1 MKFFESSSLSHEP
14 LVRINEWIEE
24 AVKLE
29 VPLPHAM
36 NLSTADDFGQPSS
49 RMVLLKS
56 ISDEGMVFYTDYE
69 SHKGKILQKNS
80 KAALNFWWAKTDK
93 QIRIEGVCIKTS
105 DQESDEYFQSRP
117 RGSQISASVSLQS
130 KEIRDYENLVKEA
143 KDLEKRSSG
152 SNLKRPSRWGGYKLI
167 PNRIEFWKNELKKFL
182 NLEERPTSL
191 KLLMKYRLEKQ

>member
-1 MKFFESSSLSHEP
+1 MKPFESSNLSHEP

-24 AVKLE
+24 ALKLE

-56 ISDEGMVFYTDYE
+56 ISDEGMVFYTGYE
-69 SHKGKILQKNS
+69 SHKGQMLNKNS

-105 DQESDEYFQSRP
+105 NQESDEYFQSRP
-117 RGSQISASVSLQS
+117 KGSQISATVSIQS
-130 KEIRDYENLVKEA
+130 EEIRDYENLVKEA
-143 KDLEKRSSG
+143 KDLEKKSSG

-167 PNRIEFWKNELKKFL
+167 PNRIEFWKYEANRLHRRELFI
-182 NLEERPTSL
+182 LESNKWRKT
-191 KLLMKYRLEKQ
+191 LLSP

>member
-1 MKFFESSSLSHEP
+1 MKPFESSNLSHEP

-29 VPLPHAM
+29 VPLSHAM

-69 SHKGKILQKNS
+69 SHKGQMLHKNS

-117 RGSQISASVSLQS
+117 KGSQISATVSIQS

-167 PNRIEFWKNELKKFL
+167 PNRIEFWKNEVNRLHRRELFI
-182 NLEERPTSL
+182 LESNKWRKT
-191 KLLMKYRLEKQ
+191 LLSP

>member
-1 MKFFESSSLSHEP
+1 MMLFESSNLSHEP

-24 AVKLE
+24 AIKLE

-36 NLSTADDFGQPSS
+36 NLSTTDDIDQPSS

-69 SHKGKILQKNS
+69 SHKGQMLLKNP

-117 RGSQISASVSLQS
+117 KGSQISATVSIQS
-130 KEIRDYENLVKEA
+130 KELRNYENLVKEA
-143 KDLEKRSSG
+143 KDLEKG
-152 SNLKRPSRWGGYKLI
+152 SLGRNLKRPSRWGGYKLI
-167 PNRIEFWKNELKKFL
+167 PNRIEFWKNEVNRLHRRELFI
-182 NLEERPTSL
+182 LESNKWQKT
-191 KLLMKYRLEKQ
+191 LLSP

>member
-1 MKFFESSSLSHEP
+1 MKPFESSNLSHEP

-69 SHKGKILQKNS
+69 SHKGQMLNKNS

-167 PNRIEFWKNELKKFL
+167 PNRIEFWKNEANRLHRRELFT
-182 NLEERPTSL
+182 LESNKWRKT
-191 KLLMKYRLEKQ
+191 LLSP

>member
-80 KAALNFWWAKTDK
+80 KAALNIWWAKTDK

-130 KEIRDYENLVKEA
+130 KEIRNYENLVKEA

-167 PNRIEFWKNELKKFL
+167 PNRIEFWKNEVNRLHRRELFI
-182 NLEERPTSL
+182 LESNKWRKT
-191 KLLMKYRLEKQ
+191 LLSP

>member
-1 MKFFESSSLSHEP
+1 MKPFESSNLSHEP

-69 SHKGKILQKNS
+69 SHKGKMLQKNS

-117 RGSQISASVSLQS
+117 KGSQISATVSIQS

-167 PNRIEFWKNELKKFL
+167 PNRIEFWKNEANRLHRRELFI
-182 NLEERPTSL
+182 LESNKWQKT
-191 KLLMKYRLEKQ
+191 LLSP

>member
-1 MKFFESSSLSHEP
+1 MKPFESSNLSHEP

-24 AVKLE
+24 AIKLE

-36 NLSTADDFGQPSS
+36 NLSTVDDFGQPSS

-56 ISDEGMVFYTDYE
+56 ISDEGIVFYTDYE
-69 SHKGKILQKNS
+69 SHKGQMLQENP

-117 RGSQISASVSLQS
+117 KGSQISATVSIQS

-167 PNRIEFWKNELKKFL
+167 PNRIEFWKNEANRLHRRELFI
-182 NLEERPTSL
+182 LESNKWRKT
-191 KLLMKYRLEKQ
+191 LLSP

>member
-29 VPLPHAM
+29 IPLPHAM

-130 KEIRDYENLVKEA
+130 KEIRNYENLVKEA

-167 PNRIEFWKNELKKFL
+167 PNRIEFWKNEVNRLHRRELFI
-182 NLEERPTSL
+182 LESNKWRKT
-191 KLLMKYRLEKQ
+191 LLSP

>member
-1 MKFFESSSLSHEP
+1 MMLFESSNLSHEP

-24 AVKLE
+24 AIKLE

-36 NLSTADDFGQPSS
+36 NLSTTDDIDQPSS

-69 SHKGKILQKNS
+69 SHKGQMLLKNP

-117 RGSQISASVSLQS
+117 KGSQISATVSIQS

-167 PNRIEFWKNELKKFL
+167 PNRIEFWKNEANRLHRRELFI
-182 NLEERPTSL
+182 LESNKWRKT
-191 KLLMKYRLEKQ
+191 LLSP

>member
-1 MKFFESSSLSHEP
+1 MKPFESSNLSHEP

-69 SHKGKILQKNS
+69 SHKGQMLNKNS

-117 RGSQISASVSLQS
+117 KGSQISATVSIQS

-167 PNRIEFWKNELKKFL
+167 PNRIEFWKNEANRLHRRELFI
-182 NLEERPTSL
+182 LESNKWRKT
-191 KLLMKYRLEKQ
+191 LLSP

>member
-1 MKFFESSSLSHEP
+1 MKPFESSNLSYEP
-14 LVRINEWIEE
+14 LVRINEWLEE
-24 AVKLE
+24 ALKSE

-69 SHKGKILQKNS
+69 SHKGQMLKKNS

-117 RGSQISASVSLQS
+117 KGSQISATVSIQS

-167 PNRIEFWKNELKKFL
+167 PNRIEFWKNEANRLHRRELFI
-182 NLEERPTSL
+182 LESNKWRKT
-191 KLLMKYRLEKQ
+191 LLSP

>member
-69 SHKGKILQKNS
+69 SHKGQMLNKNS

-117 RGSQISASVSLQS
+117 KGSQISATVSIQS

-152 SNLKRPSRWGGYKLI
+152 SNLRRPSRWGGYKLI
-167 PNRIEFWKNELKKFL
+167 PNRIEFWKNEANRLHRRELFT
-182 NLEERPTSL
+182 LESNKWRKT
-191 KLLMKYRLEKQ
+191 LLSP

>member
-69 SHKGKILQKNS
+69 SHKGQMLHKNS

-117 RGSQISASVSLQS
+117 KGSQISAAVSIQS
-130 KEIRDYENLVKEA
+130 KELRNYENLVKEA

-167 PNRIEFWKNELKKFL
+167 PNRIEFWKNEVNRLHRRELFI
-182 NLEERPTSL
+182 LESNKWRKT
-191 KLLMKYRLEKQ
+191 LLSP

>member
-1 MKFFESSSLSHEP
+1 MKPFESSNLSHEP

-69 SHKGKILQKNS
+69 SHKGKMLQKNS

-117 RGSQISASVSLQS
+117 KGSQISASVSMQS
-130 KEIRDYENLVKEA
+130 KEIRNYENLVKEA
-143 KDLEKRSSG
+143 KDLEERSSG

-167 PNRIEFWKNELKKFL
+167 PKRIEFWKNEANRLHRRELFI
-182 NLEERPTSL
+182 LESNKWQKT
-191 KLLMKYRLEKQ
+191 LLSP

>member
-69 SHKGKILQKNS
+69 SHKGQMLLKNP

-117 RGSQISASVSLQS
+117 KGSQISATVSIQS

-167 PNRIEFWKNELKKFL
+167 PNRIEFWKNEVNRLHRRELFI
-182 NLEERPTSL
+182 LESNKWRKT
-191 KLLMKYRLEKQ
+191 LLSP

>member
-1 MKFFESSSLSHEP
+1 MKPFESSNLSYEP

-36 NLSTADDFGQPSS
+36 NLSTTDDIGQPSS

-69 SHKGKILQKNS
+69 SHKGQMLKKNS

-117 RGSQISASVSLQS
+117 KGSQISATVSIQS

-167 PNRIEFWKNELKKFL
+167 PNRIEFWKNEANRLHRRELFT
-182 NLEERPTSL
+182 LESNKWRKT
-191 KLLMKYRLEKQ
+191 LLSP

>member
-1 MKFFESSSLSHEP
+1 MKPFESSNLSHEP

-69 SHKGKILQKNS
+69 SHKGQMLHKNS

-117 RGSQISASVSLQS
+117 KGSQISATVSIQS

-143 KDLEKRSSG
+143 KDLEKG
-152 SNLKRPSRWGGYKLI
+152 SLGRNLKRPSRWGGYKLI
-167 PNRIEFWKNELKKFL
+167 PNRIEFWKNEVNRLHRRELFI
-182 NLEERPTSL
+182 LESNKWRKT
-191 KLLMKYRLEKQ
+191 LLSP

>member
-1 MKFFESSSLSHEP
+1 MKLFESSNLSHEP

-69 SHKGKILQKNS
+69 SHKGQMLQKNP

-117 RGSQISASVSLQS
+117 KGSQISATVSIQS

-167 PNRIEFWKNELKKFL
+167 PNRIEFWKNEVNRLHRRELFI
-182 NLEERPTSL
+182 LESNKWRKT
-191 KLLMKYRLEKQ
+191 LLSP

>member
-1 MKFFESSSLSHEP
+1 MKLFESSNLSHEP
-14 LVRINEWIEE
+14 LVRINDWIEE
-24 AVKLE
+24 ALKLE

-69 SHKGKILQKNS
+69 SHKGQMLNKNS

-117 RGSQISASVSLQS
+117 KGSQISATVSIQS

-152 SNLKRPSRWGGYKLI
+152 SNLRRPSRWGGYKLI
-167 PNRIEFWKNELKKFL
+167 PNRIEFWKNEANRLHRRELFI
-182 NLEERPTSL
+182 LESNKWQKT
-191 KLLMKYRLEKQ
+191 LLSP

>member
-69 SHKGKILQKNS
+69 SHKGQMLLKNP

-167 PNRIEFWKNELKKFL
+167 PGRIEFWKNEANRLHRRELFI
-182 NLEERPTSL
+182 LESNKWRKT
-191 KLLMKYRLEKQ
+191 LLSP

>member
-1 MKFFESSSLSHEP
+1 MKHFESSSLSHEP

-36 NLSTADDFGQPSS
+36 NLSTTDDIGQPSS

-69 SHKGKILQKNS
+69 SHKGQMLLKNP

-105 DQESDEYFQSRP
+105 KQESDEYFQSRP
-117 RGSQISASVSLQS
+117 KGSQISATVSIQS
-130 KEIRDYENLVKEA
+130 KELRNYENLVKEA
-143 KDLEKRSSG
+143 KDLEKG
-152 SNLKRPSRWGGYKLI
+152 SLGRNLKRPSRWGGYKLI
-167 PNRIEFWKNELKKFL
+167 PNRIEFWKNEVNRLHRRELFI
-182 NLEERPTSL
+182 LESNKWRKT
-191 KLLMKYRLEKQ
+191 LLSP

>member
-1 MKFFESSSLSHEP
+1 MMLFESSNLCHEP

-24 AVKLE
+24 AIKLE

-36 NLSTADDFGQPSS
+36 NLSTTDDIDQPSS

-69 SHKGKILQKNS
+69 SHKGQMLLKNP

-117 RGSQISASVSLQS
+117 KGSQISATVSIQS
-130 KEIRDYENLVKEA
+130 KELRNYENLVKEA
-143 KDLEKRSSG
+143 KDLEKG
-152 SNLKRPSRWGGYKLI
+152 SLGRNLKRPSRWGGYKLI
-167 PNRIEFWKNELKKFL
+167 PNRIEFWKNEVNRLHRRELFI
-182 NLEERPTSL
+182 LESNKWQKT
-191 KLLMKYRLEKQ
+191 LLSP

>member
-69 SHKGKILQKNS
+69 SHKGKLLQKNT

-130 KEIRDYENLVKEA
+130 KEIRNYENLVKEA

-167 PNRIEFWKNELKKFL
+167 PNRIEFWKNEVNRLHRRELFI
-182 NLEERPTSL
+182 LESNKWRKT
-191 KLLMKYRLEKQ
+191 LLSP

>member
-69 SHKGKILQKNS
+69 SHKGQMLQKNS

-167 PNRIEFWKNELKKFL
+167 PNRIEFWKNEVNRLHRRELFI
-182 NLEERPTSL
+182 LESNKWRKT
-191 KLLMKYRLEKQ
+191 LLSP

>member
-1 MKFFESSSLSHEP
+1 MKRFENSNLSHEP
-14 LVRINEWIEE
+14 LVKINEWIEE
-24 AVKLE
+24 ALKLE

-69 SHKGKILQKNS
+69 SHKGQMLNKNS

-167 PNRIEFWKNELKKFL
+167 PNRIEFWKNEANRLHRRELFILGSNKWRK
-182 NLEERPTSL
+182 T
-191 KLLMKYRLEKQ
+191 LLSP

>member
-1 MKFFESSSLSHEP
+1 MKPFESSSLSHEP

-69 SHKGKILQKNS
+69 SHKGQMLQKNS

-117 RGSQISASVSLQS
+117 RGSQISASVSIQS
-130 KEIRDYENLVKEA
+130 KEIRNYENLVKEA

-167 PNRIEFWKNELKKFL
+167 PNRIEFWKNEVNRLHRRELFI
-182 NLEERPTSL
+182 LESNKWRKT
-191 KLLMKYRLEKQ
+191 LLSP

>member
-1 MKFFESSSLSHEP
+1 MMLFESSNLSHEP

-24 AVKLE
+24 AIKLE

-36 NLSTADDFGQPSS
+36 NLSTTDDIDQPSS

-69 SHKGKILQKNS
+69 SHKGQMLNKNS

-117 RGSQISASVSLQS
+117 KGSQISATVSIQS
-130 KEIRDYENLVKEA
+130 QEIRDYENLVKEA

-167 PNRIEFWKNELKKFL
+167 PNRIEFWKNEANRLHRRELFT
-182 NLEERPTSL
+182 LESNKWRKT
-191 KLLMKYRLEKQ
+191 LLSP

>member
-1 MKFFESSSLSHEP
+1 MKPFESSNLSHEP

-69 SHKGKILQKNS
+69 SHKGQMLHKNS

-117 RGSQISASVSLQS
+117 KGSQISATVSIQS
-130 KEIRDYENLVKEA
+130 KELRNYENLVKEA
-143 KDLEKRSSG
+143 KDLEKRSLG

-167 PNRIEFWKNELKKFL
+167 PNRIEFWKNEVNRLHRRELFI
-182 NLEERPTSL
+182 LESNKWRKT
-191 KLLMKYRLEKQ
+191 LLSP

>member
-1 MKFFESSSLSHEP
+1 MKPFESSNLSHEP

-24 AVKLE
+24 AIKLE

-69 SHKGKILQKNS
+69 SHKGKMLQKNS

-117 RGSQISASVSLQS
+117 KGSQISATVSIQS

-167 PNRIEFWKNELKKFL
+167 PNRIEFWKNEVNRLHRRELFI
-182 NLEERPTSL
+182 LESNKWRKT
-191 KLLMKYRLEKQ
+191 LLSP

>member
-1 MKFFESSSLSHEP
+1 MKPFESSNLSHEP

-24 AVKLE
+24 ALKLE

-69 SHKGKILQKNS
+69 SHKGQMLNKNS

-117 RGSQISASVSLQS
+117 KGSQISATVSIQS

-167 PNRIEFWKNELKKFL
+167 PNRIEFWKNEANRLHRRELFILGSNKWRK
-182 NLEERPTSL
+182 T
-191 KLLMKYRLEKQ
+191 LLSP

>member
-1 MKFFESSSLSHEP
+1 MKLFESSNLSHEP

-49 RMVLLKS
+49 RMVLLKY

-69 SHKGKILQKNS
+69 SHKGQMLQKNP

-117 RGSQISASVSLQS
+117 RGSQISASVSIQS

-167 PNRIEFWKNELKKFL
+167 PNRIEFWKNEVNRLHRRELFI
-182 NLEERPTSL
+182 LESNKWRKT
-191 KLLMKYRLEKQ
+191 LLSP

>member
-1 MKFFESSSLSHEP
+1 MMLFESSNLSHEP

-24 AVKLE
+24 AIKLE

-69 SHKGKILQKNS
+69 SHKGQMLHKNS

-117 RGSQISASVSLQS
+117 KGSQISATVSIQS

-143 KDLEKRSSG
+143 KDLEKG
-152 SNLKRPSRWGGYKLI
+152 SLGRNLKRPSRWGGYKLI
-167 PNRIEFWKNELKKFL
+167 PNRIEFWKNEVNRLHRRELFI
-182 NLEERPTSL
+182 LESNKWRKT
-191 KLLMKYRLEKQ
+191 LLSP

>member
-130 KEIRDYENLVKEA
+130 KEIRNYENLVKEA

-152 SNLKRPSRWGGYKLI
+152 RNLKRPSRWGGYKLI
-167 PNRIEFWKNELKKFL
+167 PNRIEFWKNEVNRLHRRELFI
-182 NLEERPTSL
+182 LESNKWRKT
-191 KLLMKYRLEKQ
+191 LLSP

>member
-1 MKFFESSSLSHEP
+1 MKPFESSNLSHEP

-69 SHKGKILQKNS
+69 SHKGQMLNKNS

-117 RGSQISASVSLQS
+117 KGSQISATVSIQS

-167 PNRIEFWKNELKKFL
+167 PNRIEFWKNEANRLHRRELFT
-182 NLEERPTSL
+182 LESNKWRKT
-191 KLLMKYRLEKQ
+191 LLSP